1 MTMSLAPLLN
11 ASSVG
16 PVYAFAMG
24 VFALAGVRLT
34 VPSDTK
40 TTLDKSLYRD
50 VIARRGWALN
60 GDVPRD

>member
-1 MTMSLAPLLN
+1 
-11 ASSVG
+11 
-16 PVYAFAMG
+16 MG
-24 VFALAGVRLT
+24 AFALAGVRLT

-50 VIARRGWALN
+50 VIAWRGWAPN